1 MTGLSS
7 GPTMTLAD
15 VQVTTR
21 IHHIAGRTGDR
32 TAWVTSR
39 PWRAPPQTISAVG

>member
-15 VQVTTR
+15 VYATTR
-21 IHHIAGRTGDR
+21 VHHIAGRTGDR
-32 TAWVTSR
+32 TALVTTR
-39 PWRAPPQTISAVG
+39 PWRARPQSLSAVG